1 MRDLWSGNRS
11 TRRTDP
17 STKSWITFQ
26 QKQPLIRTRVF
37 TVIFFFFLPF
47 PPHTSAV
54 AAPDHLIPSHTP
66 LRNRNT
72 DPSTKAQTIA
82 LIQNF
87 ASPPAATRQPWLGL
101 FFLSEAHY
109 SCSLAAPNTAAFV
122 FVKLFAA
129 FPPLAFRAIWS
140 QPRARAA
147 KSSISNTT
155 QTNTTAL
162 MGPDGDCNSQLCSRR
177 FPPPVAH
184 LPMN

>member
-1 MRDLWSGNRS
+1 M
-11 TRRTDP
+11 
-17 STKSWITFQ
+17 
-26 QKQPLIRTRVF
+26 F
-37 TVIFFFFLPF
+37 TVISFFSFF
-47 PPHTSAV
+47 SSS
-54 AAPDHLIPSHTP
+54 HLRSSSPRPSQPSHTL

-87 ASPPAATRQPWLGL
+87 ESPPAATRQPWLGL
-101 FFLSEAHY
+101 FFFMSEAHY

-129 FPPLAFRAIWS
+129 FPPSSPSEPSGASREAEPPNLADRFR
-140 QPRARAA
+140 
-147 KSSISNTT
+147 ISNTT

-177 FPPPVAH
+177 SPVAH